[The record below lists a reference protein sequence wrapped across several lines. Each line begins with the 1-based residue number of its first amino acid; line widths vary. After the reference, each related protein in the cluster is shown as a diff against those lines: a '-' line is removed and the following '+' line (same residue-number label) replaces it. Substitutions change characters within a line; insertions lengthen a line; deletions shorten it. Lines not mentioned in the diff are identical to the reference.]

1 MRSFELNYR
10 PYGSHALLLQW
21 PKEIHKEIV
30 EDLLAF
36 KAIISK
42 AFPQYHCTAAYCE
55 LMVFSESP
63 IIALPELI
71 KELQSLYPQ
80 RNSLKVPKHRIRIP
94 VCYEAPFG
102 LDQMEVC
109 VKLQLT
115 PEELIKLHTNAIYTV
130 YAIGFLPG
138 FMYLGGLAE
147 SLYYPRKEIPR
158 THVPEGAVGIAGW
171 QTGIYPQDSPGG
183 WQLIG
188 SCPIKLFNIKKQ
200 PPVIAAVGDEI
211 QFFPIG
217 KSEYEH
223 YQLRESAGIFELEK
237 QLLL

>member
-1 MRSFELNYR
+1 MRSFEWTYR

-21 PKEIHKEIV
+21 PKKIDKEIV
-30 EDLLAF
+30 DDLLAF

-55 LMVFSESP
+55 LMVFSDSP
-63 IIALPELI
+63 LVALPKLI
-71 KELQSLYPQ
+71 LDLKGLYPQ
-80 RNSLKVPKHRIRIP
+80 RNSLKVPRHRIRIP
-94 VCYEAPFG
+94 VCYEASFG

-109 VKLQLT
+109 ENLQLT
-115 PEELIKLHTNAIYTV
+115 PEELIKLHTGAIYTV

-147 SLYYPRKEIPR
+147 SLYHPRKENPR
-158 THVPEGAVGIAGW
+158 AHVSEGAVGMAGL

-188 SCPIKLFNIKKQ
+188 SCPIKLFNIKRQ

-217 KSEYEH
+217 KSEYELF
-223 YQLRESAGIFELEK
+223 QLRESAGIFELEK
-237 QLLL
+237 QLIL